1 MLCAMIKCQGTWI
14 VLENE
19 KKVHYKK
26 SEQERE
32 RCESGRIVKMF
43 MQVRTMVMAVV
54 SRRALRAAA
63 EVTVMVAAP

>member
-1 MLCAMIKCQGTWI
+1 M
-14 VLENE
+14 LENE
-19 KKVHYKK
+19 KKVHYKE

-32 RCESGRIVKMF
+32 KCKSGRIVKMF